1 MQYRRIQERGDVVY
15 YSAELCLGL
24 LWLLLLVSL
33 RYAVWNG
40 LSEPFES
47 ILDVEGTLYPGIDT
61 Q

>member
-15 YSAELCLGL
+15 YSVESCLVL
-24 LWLLLLVSL
+24 LRLLLLISL

-47 ILDVEGTLYPGIDT
+47 NLDGEGMLYPGIDT